1 MSNEKLSPE
10 DYEKLKIFAGKFYEW
25 YDSGLTLPP
34 EIHPLHVLTR
44 IQKEYGLANAK
55 RGLLMGINDMVEKT
69 ASWHPELVA
78 EANAKFAAAGTFTL
92 SEIRQ
97 RYSKKYLQIL
107 KRGVIRSETDYYL
120 LKGILDGGSIEAGA
134 YESAQIQK
142 LINEFEE
149 KIMRD
154 TTK

>member
-10 DYEKLKIFAGKFYEW
+10 DYEKLKIFAAKFYEW
-25 YDSGLTLPP
+25 YKAGLTLPP
-34 EIHPLHVLTR
+34 EIHPIYVLTQ
-44 IQKEYGLANAK
+44 IQKEHGLANAK
-55 RGLLMGINDMVEKT
+55 RGLMMGINDYVEDT
-69 ASWHPELVA
+69 ANWRPDQVA
-78 EANAKFAAAGTFTL
+78 EANAKLAAAGTFTL

-120 LKGILDGGSIEAGA
+120 LKGILDGGGIEAGA
-134 YESAQIQK
+134 TESAQIQK
-142 LINEFEE
+142 LINEFEA
-149 KIMRD
+149 KIMQG